1 MPAAP
6 AISQFYVFLFG
17 AAATENLFSDRSEVL
32 ALLLVEGALAKVQ
45 GGLGIIP
52 ADAATEIDR
61 ATQEVEIDP
70 AALTEETARNGV
82 PVPALLAAIRQAAGS
97 PDSLQYLHWGPPART
112 SWTPALP
119 CACATCWCCGSVAL
133 ARF

>member
-6 AISQFYVFLFG
+6 AISQFYGRLFG
-17 AAATENLFSDRSEVL
+17 DDDTENLFSDRSEVL

-70 AALTEETARNGV
+70 AALTEETARN
-82 PVPALLAAIRQAAGS
+82 S
-97 PDSLQYLHWGPPART
+97 PL
-112 SWTPALP
+112 
-119 CACATCWCCGSVAL
+119 
-133 ARF
+133 